1 MTIKHLVISGG
12 GPLLFKFL
20 GIVQQLEKDQVY
32 CVDNLQSIFA
42 TSAGTIT
49 AVIICLK
56 YDWATVNTYMI
67 DRPWNELYTINIEM
81 LFKMYN
87 KCGIFD
93 YEVMKKTLK
102 PLLDA
107 KDIPLNITLLEFYQ
121 YIPIELHFF
130 AVDIHLFEIED
141 FSYLTHPDLELL
153 TAIHMSCALP
163 LFFTPQTYN
172 NKCYIDGGILC
183 NYPIEYCLRKF
194 PKESEILGIKIQI
207 HSNTNSDSSN
217 NDNTTIIEY
226 FMKII
231 HGILYSLSNSTI
243 LPTISH
249 EISLKESFM
258 SLKSIT
264 NVLHDGTIRSNMIEN
279 GIEIAK
285 EYYKTVLI
293 NDSILDDVAFASNSM
308 I

>member
-20 GIVQQLEKDQVY
+20 GIVQQLEKDEVY
-32 CVDNLQSIFA
+32 RVDNLESIFA

-56 YDWATVNTYMI
+56 YDWVIVNTYMI

-81 LFKMYN
+81 LFKMYT

-93 YEVMKKTLK
+93 YEMMKKTLK

-107 KDIPLNITLLEFYQ
+107 KDIPCNVTLLEFYQ
-121 YIPIELHFF
+121 FIAIELHFF
-130 AVDIHLFEIED
+130 AVDIHMFVVED

-163 LFFTPQTYN
+163 LFFTPQHFN

-183 NYPIEYCLRKF
+183 NYPINHCLCKF
-194 PKESEILGIKIQI
+194 PNENEILGINIQI
-207 HSNTNSDSSN
+207 NSNAN
-217 NDNTTIIEY
+217 NDSYEVSNMIDY

-231 HGILYSLSNSTI
+231 HGVLYTLSNSTI
-243 LPTISH
+243 LPLIPH

-264 NVLHDGTIRSNMIEN
+264 NVLHDSTIRSNMIEN

-285 EYYKTVLI
+285 EYYKTVLM